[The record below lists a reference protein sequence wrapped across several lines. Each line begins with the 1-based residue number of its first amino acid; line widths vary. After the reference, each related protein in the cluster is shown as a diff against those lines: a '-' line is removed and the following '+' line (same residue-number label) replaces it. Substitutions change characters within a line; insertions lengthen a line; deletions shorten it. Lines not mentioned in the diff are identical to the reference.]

1 VAENSWPFYGQETN
15 ETQFSKWAR
24 TFAASGIASGLAITA
39 GSGMTISLGAGE
51 ALVRGVFYENTE
63 ERTVTVEAAPG
74 SGTRR
79 DAIILRLDQTANAI
93 TCVVK
98 TGTTSALPELQQ
110 DESVWE
116 LLIGEVA
123 VPAGAVSVT
132 TAMISERRPSVG
144 AKVYTYA
151 TDAVRP
157 TPEDAIA
164 LGVNTG
170 AKRVDLWV
178 GGSWVNLSHLD
189 NMSGVLPISKGG
201 TGAQNALA
209 ALNALGIFPQA
220 SQPPLSGVGQVRIW
234 FKTV

>member
-1 VAENSWPFYGQETN
+1 MAQNSWPFYGQETN

-39 GSGMTISLGAGE
+39 GAGMTLSVAAGT
-51 ALVRGVFYENTE
+51 ALVRGVFYENTSALS
-63 ERTVTVEAAPG
+63 VPVGAAPG

-79 DAIILRLDQTANAI
+79 DAIILRLDQTANTI

-98 TGTTSALPELQQ
+98 AGTTSLPALQQ
-110 DESVWE
+110 NESVYE

-132 TAMISERRPSVG
+132 TAMISERRPSIG
-144 AKVYTYA
+144 AKVYAYA
-151 TDAVRP
+151 TDALRP
-157 TPEDAIA
+157 TPEEAIA

-170 AKRVDLWV
+170 AKRLDLWV
-178 GGSWVNLSHLD
+178 GGVWANLSHLD
-189 NMSGVLPISKGG
+189 NMSGTLPISKGG

-209 ALNALGIFPQA
+209 ALNALGIYPQA
-220 SQPPLSGVGQVRIW
+220 AQPPLSGVGQVRIW